1 MDLLDPLRAREEGP
15 SESSA
20 DRVVERLREEIQLG
34 HYAPGTRLVE
44 RSLAEEFDVS
54 HIPVREALA
63 RLSEEGLVQRLP
75 RRGARVA
82 GLSPDMFEKLSD
94 IRVLLER
101 FVARR
106 AHERLT
112 PEGKIELDANVDAM
126 VSAAQSGN
134 VGRVL
139 ELDRQFHEQLVAI
152 ADHAILSEFVVQLRG
167 RVNAFLKAATSSLS
181 GRRLI
186 QHAESHRRLL
196 NAIADGPASR
206 AEREAERHIRVAAKR
221 VHSGFAREDDS

>member
-1 MDLLDPLRAREEGP
+1 VSLRGK
-15 SESSA
+15 ESVA
-20 DRVVERLREEIQLG
+20 DRVAERLRWEIQRG
-34 HYAPGTRLVE
+34 RYAPGTRLVE
-44 RSLAEEFDVS
+44 RSLADEFNVS

-63 RLSEEGLVQRLP
+63 RLSEEGLVVRPP

-82 GLSPDMFEKLSD
+82 GLSADLFEKVSD

-112 PEGKIELDANVDAM
+112 AAQRGEMEAIVDAM
-126 VSAAQSGN
+126 VSAAQTGDTD
-134 VGRVL
+134 RVL
-139 ELDRQFHEQLVAI
+139 ELDTRFHEHLMAI
-152 ADHAILSEFVVQLRG
+152 ADHEIVSELVSQLRG
-167 RVNAFLKAATSSLS
+167 RVNAFLAAATESLS

-196 NAIADGPASR
+196 NAIADGPPAR
-206 AEREAERHIRVAAKR
+206 AERETERHIRVAAQR
-221 VHSGFAREDDS
+221 VHSGFTREPEL